1 VLFLNCCACCIAIFQ
16 TDTHVVSIGMT
27 LLIVTMLLPS
37 VLPQLPPCLHELFR
51 IFKRILCWSVVYPA
65 TNTNKADTVSTDSS
79 VSATLLSPARSI
91 AKTISVPN
99 VHIDELKNRML
110 QLLIAS
116 VIRPFG
122 RSVVVAN
129 TSVLRCT
136 CYLLVTAATMRTQS
150 EGNAAMAAEHLSKP
164 VAKSSPSLPTSHSS
178 FTTAGYLNA
187 MPPKHLQPMVTL
199 YFHHLYGMFPISF
212 VHYLR
217 EQSAI
222 DTTFSWLVKV
232 CTSNVTSTAQQE
244 PR

>member
-1 VLFLNCCACCIAIFQ
+1 
-16 TDTHVVSIGMT
+16 MT

-116 VIRPFG
+116 VVR
-122 RSVVVAN
+122 
-129 TSVLRCT
+129 
-136 CYLLVTAATMRTQS
+136 
-150 EGNAAMAAEHLSKP
+150 
-164 VAKSSPSLPTSHSS
+164 
-178 FTTAGYLNA
+178 
-187 MPPKHLQPMVTL
+187 
-199 YFHHLYGMFPISF
+199 SF
-212 VHYLR
+212 VR
-217 EQSAI
+217 
-222 DTTFSWLVKV
+222 
-232 CTSNVTSTAQQE
+232 CC
-244 PR
+244 